1 MHFVSFYGPL
11 PWLGAYILTTLRPRP
26 LPKRPTMEPF
36 SLSTGIVGLI
46 AVALKLVVGTLGMI
60 DKTVAAYNE
69 AEDELKGLQQDL
81 KKLQTQMVRIHEVL
95 DVLASNTKDRGFK
108 KLLRE

>member
-1 MHFVSFYGPL
+1 MHVDCFYDPL

-60 DKTVAAYNE
+60 DKTVAAYDE
-69 AEDELKGLQQDL
+69 AADELKGLQQDL
-81 KKLQTQMVRIHEVL
+81 ERLQTQMVRIHGML
-95 DVLASNTKDRGFK
+95 DVLTSNTKDRGFK
-108 KLLRE
+108 KLLRK